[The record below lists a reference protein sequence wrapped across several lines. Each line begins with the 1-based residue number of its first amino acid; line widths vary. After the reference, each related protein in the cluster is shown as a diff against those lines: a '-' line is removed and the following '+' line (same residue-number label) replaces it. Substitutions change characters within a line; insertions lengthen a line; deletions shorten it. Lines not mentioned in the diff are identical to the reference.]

1 MAQQE
6 SVILRFDAVKFH
18 YDEIKP
24 ILNGVS
30 FSIRKNS
37 KITIM
42 GPNGAGKSTIFKL
55 ITGDIQ
61 PVEGRVL
68 ITDNASIG
76 IAKQIMADEYKE
88 LTVREYFATAFTE
101 KKHNLDKLITDVLD
115 VVNYHIP
122 LDKQIKDTSG
132 GQQARLLL
140 AHALIQQ
147 PDILLLDEPTNN
159 LDDDGIGH
167 LTSFLIMYE
176 KTVVVISHDTYFL
189 NSFTDGVLHLNE
201 YTKEVKQYQGNYLDV
216 LEDINA
222 QIEREERKNAQLQR
236 NIQDRKDKINFFS
249 NKGGKMR
256 KLAAKMRE
264 EVAED
269 EANMVDVMQED
280 KTITRFDIPAQEYKE
295 EILGMNHISILKNHE
310 VVEKEVNIHMRR
322 GDRLFIKGPN
332 GIGKST
338 LLKRIAEEQ
347 TDGITIGAGVRVAYY
362 KQDFSGLDF
371 NKTAFHSLK
380 EMMGVPDDEVIYRVA
395 ARFLL
400 SSKVLQN
407 LVGALSE
414 GQKRLLVYA
423 RFGLQDPGL
432 LILDEPTNHINFRH
446 LPVIAEAINQY
457 EGAMILVSHVPE
469 FVEQITIKNE
479 LDLGRI

>member
-1 MAQQE
+1 MSKE
-6 SVILRFDAVKFH
+6 EVILRFDAVKFH

-24 ILNGVS
+24 ILENVS
-30 FSIRKNS
+30 FSVRKNS

-42 GPNGAGKSTIFKL
+42 GPNGAGKSTMFKL
-55 ITGDIQ
+55 ITKEIE

-68 ITDNASIG
+68 VAGDASVA
-76 IAKQIMADEYKE
+76 IAKQVMADEYKE
-88 LTVREYFATAFTE
+88 MTVQEYFATAFDE
-101 KKHNLDKLITDVLD
+101 KKHNLDKLIKDVLA
-115 VVNYHIP
+115 VVNYDIP
-122 LDKQIKDTSG
+122 LDKKIKDTSG

-140 AHALIQQ
+140 AYALIQQ

-176 KTVVVISHDTYFL
+176 KTVIVISHDTYFL

-201 YTKEVKQYQGNYLDV
+201 HTKEVMQYQGNYLNV

-222 QIEREERKNAQLQR
+222 QIEREERKNAQLQK

-280 KTITRFDIPAQEYKE
+280 KTITRFTIPAQAYKN
-295 EILGMNHISILKNHE
+295 EILGMTKISILKDHK
-310 VVEKEVNIHMRR
+310 VIEKEVNIHLRR
-322 GDRLFIKGPN
+322 GNRLFIKGPN

-338 LLKRIAEEQ
+338 LLKRIAEEK
-347 TDGITIGAGVRVAYY
+347 TDGITIGEGVQVAYY

-371 NKTAFHSLK
+371 NISAFKALE
-380 EMMGVPDDEVIYRVA
+380 EMMGVPDPEVIYQTA

-407 LVGALSE
+407 KVGALSE
-414 GQKRLLVYA
+414 GQKGLLVYA
-423 RFGLQDPGL
+423 RFVLQEPGL

-446 LPVIAEAINQY
+446 LPVIAQAINEY

-469 FVEQITIKNE
+469 FVELITIQDE
-479 LDLGRI
+479 LDLGKI